1 MNNAKLISGI
11 SLLSFLIIL
20 AITGPEISKAMFPN
34 VNALEIGTYPRY
46 EPASIKH
53 PIGTDAGGVDA
64 FAMVLNSIWPSLV
77 IGLLAGI
84 TATLLGVMVG
94 FTAGYVGKSVDT
106 VLRTITDMVLVFPV
120 LPLFLIMGTYI
131 THWDV
136 FKLSL
141 LLGVFGWPFTAR
153 VIRAQV
159 LSLRER
165 PYIDL
170 VKLSGENTFE
180 IIFLEL
186 LPGLL
191 PYVGFSLAMSTVGAM
206 FTEAALQLIGLGAQN
221 LSTLGTMI
229 GHGLSRGV
237 IGIGLYGQMVVPAGI
252 LILLFLSLNI
262 INMGLEEVFNPRL
275 RTKIDV
281 K

>member
-1 MNNAKLISGI
+1 MSNAKLISGI

-20 AITGPEISKAMFPN
+20 AITGPAIGRVMFPN
-34 VNALEIGTYPRY
+34 VNALEIGAFPRY
-46 EPASIKH
+46 ELPSIQH
-53 PIGTDAGGVDA
+53 LIGTDAGGVDA
-64 FAMVLNSIWPSLV
+64 FVMVLNSIWPSMV
-77 IGLLAGI
+77 IGLLAGVI
-84 TATLLGVMVG
+84 ATVLGVVVG
-94 FTAGYVGKSVDT
+94 FTAGYIGKNVDNF
-106 VLRTITDMVLVFPV
+106 LRIFTDMFLVLPV
-120 LPLFLIMGTYI
+120 LPLFLTMGTYL
-131 THWDV
+131 THWDI
-136 FKLSL
+136 FKLAV

-191 PYVGFSLAMSTVGAM
+191 PYVGFSLAMGTVGAM

-221 LSTLGTMI
+221 LSTLGTML

-237 IGIGLYGQMVVPAGI
+237 IGIGLYGQMVLPAGI
-252 LILLFLSLNI
+252 LIFLFLSLNL